1 MKREIKVV
9 PTGAANLASVRAC
22 FQKLGCTLTDAS
34 SPQDI
39 LDAEFLVLPGVGA
52 FAAAM
57 KTLEGR
63 EFAGPIRERIRRNLP
78 FLGICLGLQLLAQES
93 EESPG
98 TAGLAVMPVRVR
110 QLQVGTGTL
119 PHMGW
124 NRVLPPSESR
134 FLEEGDA
141 YFAHSFCL
149 EEVPA
154 GWRQARA
161 VHGESFV
168 AAVERGQCLALQFHP
183 ELSGPWGLSL
193 LERWLCAA

>member
-1 MKREIKVV
+1 MKCEIKVV

-22 FQKLGCTLTDAS
+22 FQKLGCKLTEAS
-34 SPQDI
+34 SPQEI
-39 LDAEFLVLPGVGA
+39 LDADFLVLPGVGA
-52 FAAAM
+52 FASAM
-57 KTLEGR
+57 TMLEER
-63 EFAGPIRERIRRNLP
+63 NFVASIRERIRNDLP

-98 TAGLAVMPVRVR
+98 ATGLGVLPVRVR

-124 NRVLPPSESR
+124 NRVLPPPESR
-134 FLEEGDA
+134 FLKEGDA

-149 EEVPA
+149 AQAPA
-154 GWRQARA
+154 GWQQARTQ
-161 VHGESFV
+161 HGEFFV
-168 AAVERGQCLALQFHP
+168 AAVERGQCFALQFHP
-183 ELSGPWGLSL
+183 ELSGSWGLSL